1 VAESHVS
8 VFMHMHT
15 SYMLHELR
23 AARTTW
29 SHRLLQASGAS
40 N

>member
-1 VAESHVS
+1 MVESHVS
-8 VFMHMHT
+8 VFMHT

-23 AARTTW
+23 VARTTW